1 MNTMKRLLY
10 ELLEWVQWKFLTEK
24 IVLRDI
30 SIEEAEKEILI
41 LLENN
46 ADKSFYPDEI
56 ADELKLD
63 IHLVMDII
71 EKLVKE
77 GKMEYR
83 EGDV

>member
-71 EKLVKE
+71 EKLIKE